1 MVQGKSL
8 EESKIGAVSVEFVRE
23 FESLWLKIQIPKV
36 IELVETD
43 SGCILVKGKEACD
56 YPRLSLQSKQ
66 LLLGRFLLEQK
77 LGRSLAP
84 NCYACHSCDNPSCVN
99 PEHLFEGT
107 HADNM
112 ADMRTKGRARFGH
125 LQGSQQGRSKLTEA
139 DIADIRQKLAEHVPQ
154 RIIAEHYGVNRCTI
168 SRVKR
173 NKNWTHVE
181 VDEELSSQVAKG
193 DGRSRINKL
202 GSKNGH
208 AKLTEADIPVI
219 RHLLSTGISA
229 QKIAEQ
235 YGVSR
240 SAISGIKRGKNW
252 QHIST

>member
-1 MVQGKSL
+1 MVQRNSL
-8 EESKIGAVSVEFVRE
+8 EKSKISAVSVEFVRE
-23 FESLWLKIQIPKV
+23 FESLWLRIQIPKV
-36 IELVETD
+36 MELVEED
-43 SGCILVKGKEACD
+43 GSGCILVKGKETCD
-56 YPRLSLQSKQ
+56 YPKISLQSNQ

-112 ADMRTKGRARFGH
+112 GDMRSKGRARFGW
-125 LQGSQQGRSKLTEA
+125 LQGSRQGRSKLTET
-139 DIADIRQKLAEHVPQ
+139 DIISIKKQLAAHTPQ

-168 SRVKR
+168 SRIKR

-181 VDEELSSQVAKG
+181 TSDELNAQVAQG
-193 DGRSRINKL
+193 DGRSRINKF

-208 AKLTEADIPVI
+208 AKLTEADIPEI
-219 RHLLSTGISA
+219 RRLLATGASA
-229 QKIAEQ
+229 QKIADR

-252 QHIST
+252 QHI